1 MKEIWHKSMSK
12 NNTKIFAD
20 SNSLV
25 TEISSWIQNIV
36 LKAIEQRGQAYIAL
50 AGGSTPKVIY
60 QALATAN
67 LPWEQL
73 QVFWGDERYVPATDP
88 NSNELMARQSWLN
101 LVPIPATNIH
111 PWPTGADQP
120 EQCAAEYQTEIYKC
134 FELSPGQI
142 PQFDLVLLGMG
153 DDGHTASLFPHT
165 SALGVIDRLTTVGSK
180 DGQPRLTFTTT
191 IINQAHCVAFVVTGA
206 NKQAALQQVFS
217 HTADPQQYPAKLIQP
232 QGELWWWLDAVAA
245 QVLS

>member
-1 MKEIWHKSMSK
+1 MSK
-12 NNTKIFAD
+12 NNTKVSAD
-20 SNSLV
+20 SASLV
-25 TEISSWIQNIV
+25 AEISPWIQNV
-36 LKAIEQRGQAYIAL
+36 VREAIEQRGQAYIAL

-73 QVFWGDERYVPATDP
+73 QIFWGDERYVPATDP
-88 NSNELMARQSWLN
+88 DSNELMARQNWLN
-101 LVPIPATNIH
+101 LVPIPAENIH
-111 PWPTGADQP
+111 PWPTEAGQP
-120 EQCAAEYQTEIYKC
+120 EQCAAAYQTEILKC
-134 FELSPGQI
+134 FDLSPGQI

-165 SALGVIDRLTTVGSK
+165 PALEVIDRLTAVGSK

-191 IINQAHCVAFVVTGA
+191 IINQAQYVAFIVTGT

-217 HTADPQQYPAKLIQP
+217 STADPQHYPAKLIQP
-232 QGELWWWLDAVAA
+232 QGELWWWLDAAAA